1 MTKRLLT
8 LFLSLLPFTAAAYDD
23 ALIGLRLDWSQY
35 DITLTAAGDSRD
47 TRIDHVALVLNEPTW
62 QRFYGGLRVGY
73 VDISQ
78 ADNPELAGFDLNGNS
93 LGLRLGAF
101 LIRNDHVN
109 VFVQSDV
116 DYLYAE
122 DEQDEQTAELDWTET
137 TLQIGASVKL
147 GPFRLSSGAYRYNLS
162 GEQALRGPAD
172 STIRFS
178 EEESTGATAGI
189 ELQVDPTGY
198 IGIHTENGARDGTRL
213 TFIREF

>member
-8 LFLSLLPFTAAAYDD
+8 LLLSLLSFSAAAYDD

-35 DITLTAAGDSRD
+35 DITLTTAGNSRD

-93 LGLRLGAF
+93 LGLRLGVF

-122 DEQDEQTAELDWTET
+122 DEQDGQKAELDWTET
-137 TLQIGASVKL
+137 TLQIGTSVKL
-147 GPFRLSSGAYRYNLS
+147 GPFRLSAGAYRYNLS
-162 GEQALRGPAD
+162 GEQALRGPID
-172 STIRFS
+172 STFRFS

-189 ELQVDPTGY
+189 EFQVDPTGY
-198 IGIHTENGARDGTRL
+198 IGIHTESGARDGTRL